1 MGVFPAEGNDKPK
14 RLENVEKSG
23 GFTEQGKR
31 CPVVSQGGS
40 RESIFNMRGEVFS

>member
-1 MGVFPAEGNDKPK
+1 MGGFPAEGNDKPK
-14 RLENVEKSG
+14 RLENFEKSG

-31 CPVVSQGGS
+31 GPVVSQGGS